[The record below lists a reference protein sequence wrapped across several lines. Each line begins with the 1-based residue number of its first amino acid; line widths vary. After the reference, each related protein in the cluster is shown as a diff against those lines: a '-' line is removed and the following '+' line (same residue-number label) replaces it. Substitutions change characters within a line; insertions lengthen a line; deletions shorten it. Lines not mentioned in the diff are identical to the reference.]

1 MKKIIF
7 VLVATIF
14 CAMNCAMA
22 ATENEG
28 KEKNIDNV
36 NITIGDWKING
47 KVNGKIYISD
57 DSSKDRK
64 GRTKLGNSD
73 VVTYSNGNINIE
85 INEKEIENWAA
96 EVEKWADE
104 VEQMA
109 ADLEKNIGQLATEL
123 EDTFSDIEING
134 KRLNSNDWENQ
145 QNRPNRI
152 TGSGNII
159 TKTIPAIES
168 YDAIKASRGI
178 HVVMN
183 ESEGEKIVI
192 NADDN
197 IMPYVVVRKE
207 GNSLHIGIDENIK
220 SINNVKVQVVL
231 PKNQNINELQVASAA
246 SIKINPTIK
255 GRSLSLDAA
264 SAGNI
269 NIAKADVDFFDADA
283 SSAAKISGTVK
294 SNDCYVDASSAADID
309 LTILAV
315 QCDSNASSAAKITLN
330 GETASF
336 EGDASSAAK
345 IIAKGLAVRAMADA
359 SASSGAKIS
368 INALKKLEAKASSG
382 GVVAYVHNNNLLEKN
397 ISQSSGGRVKSEF

>member
-14 CAMNCAMA
+14 CAINYVMA

-57 DSSKDRK
+57 DSNKDRK

-73 VVTYSNGNINIE
+73 AVTYSNGNINIE
-85 INEKEIENWAA
+85 INEKEIE
-96 EVEKWADE
+96 KWADE
-104 VEQMA
+104 IEQLA
-109 ADLEKNIGQLATEL
+109 ADLEKNIGQLAVEF

-134 KRLNSNDWENQ
+134 KRLNSNDWENL
-145 QNRPNRI
+145 QNRQNRI

-159 TKTIPAIES
+159 TKSIPAIDS

-220 SINNVKVQVVL
+220 SINNVNVQVVL

-345 IIAKGLAVRAMADA
+345 IIAKGLAVAVADA

-368 INALKKLEAKASSG
+368 VNALKKLEAKASSG

>member
-57 DSSKDRK
+57 DSNKDRK

-73 VVTYSNGNINIE
+73 AVTYSNGNINIE
-85 INEKEIENWAA
+85 INEKEIE
-96 EVEKWADE
+96 KWADE
-104 VEQMA
+104 VEQLA
-109 ADLEKNIGQLATEL
+109 AEFEKNIEQMAVEF

-134 KRLNSNDWENQ
+134 KHLNSNDWENM

-183 ESEGEKIVI
+183 ESEGDKIVI

-197 IMPYVVVRKE
+197 VMPYVVVRKE
-207 GNSLHIGIDENIK
+207 GNSLRIGIDENIK
-220 SINNVKVQVVL
+220 SINNLKVQVVL

-345 IIAKGLAVRAMADA
+345 IIAKGLAVAVADA

-368 INALKKLEAKASSG
+368 VNALKKLEAKASSG

>member
-14 CAMNCAMA
+14 CAINYVMA

-57 DSSKDRK
+57 DSSKGRK

-85 INEKEIENWAA
+85 INEQEIENWAA

-104 VEQMA
+104 VEQLA
-109 ADLEKNIGQLATEL
+109 AEFEKNIGQMAVEF

-134 KRLNSNDWENQ
+134 KRLNSNDWENM

-159 TKTIPAIES
+159 TKSIPAIDS

-183 ESEGEKIVI
+183 ESEGDKIII

-197 IMPYVVVRKE
+197 VMPYVVVRKE

-345 IIAKGLAVRAMADA
+345 IIAKGLAVAVADA

-368 INALKKLEAKASSG
+368 VNALKKLEAKASSG

>member
-22 ATENEG
+22 ATQNEG

-57 DSSKDRK
+57 DSNKDRK

-85 INEKEIENWAA
+85 INEKEIE
-96 EVEKWADE
+96 KWADE
-104 VEQMA
+104 IEQLA
-109 ADLEKNIGQLATEL
+109 ADLEKNIGQLAVEF

-183 ESEGEKIVI
+183 ESEGDKIVI

-197 IMPYVVVRKE
+197 VMPYVVVRKE
-207 GNSLHIGIDENIK
+207 GNSLRIGIDENIK
-220 SINNVKVQVVL
+220 SINNLKVQVVL

-309 LTILAV
+309 LTILTV

-345 IIAKGLAVRAMADA
+345 IIAKGLAVAVADA

-368 INALKKLEAKASSG
+368 VNALKKLEAKASSG

>member
-1 MKKIIF
+1 
-7 VLVATIF
+7 
-14 CAMNCAMA
+14 
-22 ATENEG
+22 
-28 KEKNIDNV
+28 
-36 NITIGDWKING
+36 
-47 KVNGKIYISD
+47 
-57 DSSKDRK
+57 
-64 GRTKLGNSD
+64 
-73 VVTYSNGNINIE
+73 
-85 INEKEIENWAA
+85 
-96 EVEKWADE
+96 
-104 VEQMA
+104 
-109 ADLEKNIGQLATEL
+109 
-123 EDTFSDIEING
+123 
-134 KRLNSNDWENQ
+134 
-145 QNRPNRI
+145 
-152 TGSGNII
+152 
-159 TKTIPAIES
+159 
-168 YDAIKASRGI
+168 
-178 HVVMN
+178 
-183 ESEGEKIVI
+183 
-192 NADDN
+192 
-197 IMPYVVVRKE
+197 MPYVVVRKE
-207 GNSLHIGIDENIK
+207 GNSLRIGIDENIK
-220 SINNVKVQVVL
+220 SINNLKVQVVL

-345 IIAKGLAVRAMADA
+345 IIAKGLAVRTVADA

>member
-14 CAMNCAMA
+14 CASNYVMA

-57 DSSKDRK
+57 DSNKDRK

-73 VVTYSNGNINIE
+73 AVTYSNGNINIE
-85 INEKEIENWAA
+85 INEKEIE
-96 EVEKWADE
+96 KWADE
-104 VEQMA
+104 IEQLA
-109 ADLEKNIGQLATEL
+109 ADLEKNIGQLAVEF

-134 KRLNSNDWENQ
+134 KRLNSNDWENL
-145 QNRPNRI
+145 QNPQNRI

-159 TKTIPAIES
+159 TKSIPAIDS

-197 IMPYVVVRKE
+197 VMPYVVVRKE

-220 SINNVKVQVVL
+220 SINNLKVQVVL

-345 IIAKGLAVRAMADA
+345 IIAKGLSVRTVADA

-382 GVVAYVHNNNLLEKN
+382 GVVTYVHNNYLEKH
-397 ISQSSGGRVKSEF
+397 ISQSSGGRVKLEF

>member
-7 VLVATIF
+7 ILVATIF
-14 CAMNCAMA
+14 CAMNCVMA

-73 VVTYSNGNINIE
+73 AVTYSNGNINIE
-85 INEKEIENWAA
+85 INEKEIE
-96 EVEKWADE
+96 KWADE
-104 VEQMA
+104 VEQLA
-109 ADLEKNIGQLATEL
+109 AEFEKNIGQMAVEF

-134 KRLNSNDWENQ
+134 KRLNSNDWENM
-145 QNRPNRI
+145 QNRQNRI

-159 TKTIPAIES
+159 TKTIPAIDS

-183 ESEGEKIVI
+183 ESEGDKIVI

-197 IMPYVVVRKE
+197 VMPYVVVRKE
-207 GNSLHIGIDENIK
+207 GNSLRIGIDENIK
-220 SINNVKVQVVL
+220 SINNLKVQVVL

-246 SIKINPTIK
+246 SIKINATIK

-382 GVVAYVHNNNLLEKN
+382 GVVAYVHNNNLEKH

>member
-22 ATENEG
+22 ATESEG
-28 KEKNIDNV
+28 IEKNIDNV

-57 DSSKDRK
+57 DSNKDRK

-73 VVTYSNGNINIE
+73 AVTYSNGNINIE
-85 INEKEIENWAA
+85 INEKEIE
-96 EVEKWADE
+96 KWADE
-104 VEQMA
+104 IEQLA
-109 ADLEKNIGQLATEL
+109 ADLEKNIGQLAVEF

-134 KRLNSNDWENQ
+134 KRLNSNDWENM
-145 QNRPNRI
+145 QNRQNRI

-159 TKTIPAIES
+159 TKTIPAIDS

-183 ESEGEKIVI
+183 ESEGEKIII

-197 IMPYVVVRKE
+197 VMPYVVVRKE
-207 GNSLHIGIDENIK
+207 GNSLRIGIDENIK
-220 SINNVKVQVVL
+220 SINNLKVQVVL

-309 LTILAV
+309 LTILTV

-345 IIAKGLAVRAMADA
+345 IIAKGLAVAVADA

-368 INALKKLEAKASSG
+368 VNALKKLEAKASSG

>member
-14 CAMNCAMA
+14 CAINYVMA

-96 EVEKWADE
+96 EVENWADEVENWADE
-104 VEQMA
+104 VEQW
-109 ADLEKNIGQLATEL
+109 ADEVEKNLGNC
-123 EDTFSDIEING
+123 EIVIN
-134 KRLNSNDWENQ
+134 E
-145 QNRPNRI
+145 QNRQNRI

-159 TKTIPAIES
+159 TKTIPAIDS

-197 IMPYVVVRKE
+197 VMPYVVVRKE
-207 GNSLHIGIDENIK
+207 GNSLRIGIDENIK
-220 SINNVKVQVVL
+220 SINNVKVQAVL
-231 PKNQNINELQVASAA
+231 PKNHIINEVLIGSDA

-309 LTILAV
+309 LTILTV

-345 IIAKGLAVRAMADA
+345 IIAKGLSVLAMADA

-382 GVVAYVHNNNLLEKN
+382 GTVAYVHNNDLEKH

>member
-22 ATENEG
+22 ATESEG
-28 KEKNIDNV
+28 IEKNIDNV

-57 DSSKDRK
+57 DSNKDRK

-73 VVTYSNGNINIE
+73 AVTYSNGNINIE
-85 INEKEIENWAA
+85 INEKEIE
-96 EVEKWADE
+96 KWADE
-104 VEQMA
+104 VENW
-109 ADLEKNIGQLATEL
+109 ADEVEQWADEVEKNLGNC
-123 EDTFSDIEING
+123 EIVIN
-134 KRLNSNDWENQ
+134 E
-145 QNRPNRI
+145 QNRQNRI

-159 TKTIPAIES
+159 TKSIPAIES

-197 IMPYVVVRKE
+197 VMPYVVVRKE
-207 GNSLHIGIDENIK
+207 GNSLRIGIDENIK

-309 LTILAV
+309 LTILTV

-345 IIAKGLAVRAMADA
+345 IIAKGLAVAVADA

-368 INALKKLEAKASSG
+368 VNALKKLEAKASSG
-382 GVVAYVHNNNLLEKN
+382 GTVAYVHNNDLEKH

>member
-7 VLVATIF
+7 ILVATIF

-36 NITIGDWKING
+36 NITIGDWKINS

-57 DSSKDRK
+57 DSNKDRK

-109 ADLEKNIGQLATEL
+109 VEFEKNIGQMAVEF

-134 KRLNSNDWENQ
+134 KRLNSNDWENM
-145 QNRPNRI
+145 QNRQNRI

-197 IMPYVVVRKE
+197 VMPYVVVRKE
-207 GNSLHIGIDENIK
+207 GNSLRIGIDENIK

-345 IIAKGLAVRAMADA
+345 IIAKGLAVAVADA

>member
-22 ATENEG
+22 ATESEG
-28 KEKNIDNV
+28 IEKNIDNV

-57 DSSKDRK
+57 DSNKDRK

-73 VVTYSNGNINIE
+73 AVTYSNGNINIE
-85 INEKEIENWAA
+85 INEKEIE
-96 EVEKWADE
+96 KWADE
-104 VEQMA
+104 IEQLA
-109 ADLEKNIGQLATEL
+109 ADLEKNIGQLAVEF

-134 KRLNSNDWENQ
+134 KRLNSNDWENL
-145 QNRPNRI
+145 QNRQNRI

-207 GNSLHIGIDENIK
+207 GNSLRIGIDENIK
-220 SINNVKVQVVL
+220 SINNVNVQVVL

-309 LTILAV
+309 LTILTV

-336 EGDASSAAK
+336 EGEASSAAK
-345 IIAKGLAVRAMADA
+345 IIAKGLSVRTVADA

-368 INALKKLEAKASSG
+368 VNALKKLEAKASSG
-382 GVVAYVHNNNLLEKN
+382 GVVAYVHNNDLEKH

>member
-7 VLVATIF
+7 ILVATIF
-14 CAMNCAMA
+14 CAMNCVMA

-57 DSSKDRK
+57 DSNKDRK

-73 VVTYSNGNINIE
+73 AVTYSNGNINIE
-85 INEKEIENWAA
+85 INEKEIE
-96 EVEKWADE
+96 KWADE
-104 VEQMA
+104 VEQLA
-109 ADLEKNIGQLATEL
+109 ADLEKDIGQLAVEF

-134 KRLNSNDWENQ
+134 KRLNSNDWENL
-145 QNRPNRI
+145 QNPQNRI

-159 TKTIPAIES
+159 SKTIPAIDS

-207 GNSLHIGIDENIK
+207 GNSLRIGIDENIK
-220 SINNVKVQVVL
+220 SINNVNVQVVL

-336 EGDASSAAK
+336 EGNASSAAK
-345 IIAKGLAVRAMADA
+345 IIAKGLSVRTVADA

-382 GVVAYVHNNNLLEKN
+382 GTVAYVHNNYLEKH
-397 ISQSSGGRVKSEF
+397 ISQSSGGRVKLEF

>member
-14 CAMNCAMA
+14 CAMNCTMA

-57 DSSKDRK
+57 DSNKDRK

-73 VVTYSNGNINIE
+73 AVTYSNGNINIE
-85 INEKEIENWAA
+85 INEKEIE
-96 EVEKWADE
+96 KWADE
-104 VEQMA
+104 IEQLA
-109 ADLEKNIGQLATEL
+109 ADLEKNIGQLAVEF
-123 EDTFSDIEING
+123 EDTFCDIEING
-134 KRLNSNDWENQ
+134 KRLNSNDWENL
-145 QNRPNRI
+145 QNPQNRI

-159 TKTIPAIES
+159 TKSIPAIDS

-207 GNSLHIGIDENIK
+207 GNSLRIGIDENIK

-309 LTILAV
+309 LTILTV

>member
-7 VLVATIF
+7 ILVATIF

-36 NITIGDWKING
+36 NITIGEWKING

-57 DSSKDRK
+57 DSNKDRK

-73 VVTYSNGNINIE
+73 AVTYSNGNINIE
-85 INEKEIENWAA
+85 INEKEIE
-96 EVEKWADE
+96 KWADE
-104 VEQMA
+104 VEQLA
-109 ADLEKNIGQLATEL
+109 AEFEKNIGQMAVEF

-134 KRLNSNDWENQ
+134 KRLNSNDWENL
-145 QNRPNRI
+145 QNHQNRI

-159 TKTIPAIES
+159 TKTIPAIDS

-183 ESEGEKIVI
+183 ESEGDKIVI

-197 IMPYVVVRKE
+197 VMPYVVVRKE
-207 GNSLHIGIDENIK
+207 GNSLRIGIDENIK
-220 SINNVKVQVVL
+220 SINNLKVQVVL

-246 SIKINPTIK
+246 SIKINATIE

-309 LTILAV
+309 LTILTV

-382 GVVAYVHNNNLLEKN
+382 GVVAYVHNNDLEKH

>member
-7 VLVATIF
+7 ILVATIF

-73 VVTYSNGNINIE
+73 AVTYSNGAIIVYMDE
-85 INEKEIENWAA
+85 EKI
-96 EVEKWADE
+96 
-104 VEQMA
+104 EQMA

-134 KRLNSNDWENQ
+134 KRLNSNDWENL
-145 QNRPNRI
+145 QNHPNRI

-159 TKTIPAIES
+159 TKSIPAIDS

-197 IMPYVVVRKE
+197 VMPYVVVRKE

-345 IIAKGLAVRAMADA
+345 IIAKGLAVAVADA

-368 INALKKLEAKASSG
+368 VNALKKLEAKASSG

>member
-57 DSSKDRK
+57 DSNKDRK

-104 VEQMA
+104 VEQLA
-109 ADLEKNIGQLATEL
+109 AEF

-134 KRLNSNDWENQ
+134 KRLNSNDWENL
-145 QNRPNRI
+145 QNHQNRI

-159 TKTIPAIES
+159 TKTIPAIDS

-197 IMPYVVVRKE
+197 VMPYVVVRKE

-269 NIAKADVDFFDADA
+269 NITKADVDFFDADA

-382 GVVAYVHNNNLLEKN
+382 GVVAYVHNNDLEKH

>member
-7 VLVATIF
+7 ILVATIF
-14 CAMNCAMA
+14 CAMNCVMA

-96 EVEKWADE
+96 EVENWAAEVEKWADE
-104 VEQMA
+104 VEQW
-109 ADLEKNIGQLATEL
+109 ADEVEKNLGNC
-123 EDTFSDIEING
+123 EIVIN
-134 KRLNSNDWENQ
+134 EQ
-145 QNRPNRI
+145 NRI

-159 TKTIPAIES
+159 TKSIPAIDS

-183 ESEGEKIVI
+183 ESEGDKIVI

-197 IMPYVVVRKE
+197 VMPYVVVRKE
-207 GNSLHIGIDENIK
+207 GNSLRIGIDENIK
-220 SINNVKVQVVL
+220 SINNLKVQVVL

-345 IIAKGLAVRAMADA
+345 IIAKGLAVAVADA

-368 INALKKLEAKASSG
+368 VNALKKLEAKASSG
-382 GVVAYVHNNNLLEKN
+382 GVVTYVHNNNLLEKN

>member
-57 DSSKDRK
+57 DSNKDRK

-73 VVTYSNGNINIE
+73 AVTYSNGNINIE
-85 INEKEIENWAA
+85 INEKEIE
-96 EVEKWADE
+96 KWADE
-104 VEQMA
+104 IEQLA
-109 ADLEKNIGQLATEL
+109 ADLEKNIGQLAVEF

-134 KRLNSNDWENQ
+134 KRLNSNDWENL
-145 QNRPNRI
+145 QNPQNRI

-159 TKTIPAIES
+159 SKTIPAIDS

-207 GNSLHIGIDENIK
+207 GNSLRIGIDENIK
-220 SINNVKVQVVL
+220 SINNVNVQVVL

-345 IIAKGLAVRAMADA
+345 IIAKGLAVAVADA

-368 INALKKLEAKASSG
+368 VNALKKLEAKASSG
-382 GVVAYVHNNNLLEKN
+382 GVVTYVHNNNLLEKN

>member
-14 CAMNCAMA
+14 CAINYVMA

-85 INEKEIENWAA
+85 INDKEIENWAA
-96 EVEKWADE
+96 EIEKWADE
-104 VEQMA
+104 VE
-109 ADLEKNIGQLATEL
+109 KNLGNC
-123 EDTFSDIEING
+123 EIVIN
-134 KRLNSNDWENQ
+134 E
-145 QNRPNRI
+145 QNRQNRI

-159 TKTIPAIES
+159 TKSIPAIES

-183 ESEGEKIVI
+183 ESEGEKFVI

-197 IMPYVVVRKE
+197 VMPYVVVRKE
-207 GNSLHIGIDENIK
+207 GNSLRIGIDENIK

-309 LTILAV
+309 LTILTV

-345 IIAKGLAVRAMADA
+345 IIAKGLSVLAMADA

-368 INALKKLEAKASSG
+368 INALKKLDAKASSG
-382 GVVAYVHNNNLLEKN
+382 GTVAYVHNNDLEKH

>member
-7 VLVATIF
+7 ILVATIF

-85 INEKEIENWAA
+85 INEKEIE
-96 EVEKWADE
+96 KWADE
-104 VEQMA
+104 VEQLA
-109 ADLEKNIGQLATEL
+109 AEFEKNIGQMAVEF

-255 GRSLSLDAA
+255 GRSLSVDAS
-264 SAGNI
+264 SAGEV
-269 NIAKADVDFFDADA
+269 NIAKAEVEFFDADA

-294 SNDCYVDASSAADID
+294 SDDCYADASSAADID
-309 LTILAV
+309 LNVLAV
-315 QCDSNASSAAKITLN
+315 QCKSNASSGAKIELE
-330 GETASF
+330 GEVATF
-336 EGDASSAAK
+336 EGNASSAAK
-345 IIAKGLAVRAMADA
+345 IIAKELAARNLADA

-368 INALKKLEAKASSG
+368 VNPTKKLRARASSAG
-382 GVVAYVHNNNLLEKN
+382 TVTYVPTDDLLKDIN
-397 ISQSSGGRVKSEF
+397 QSSGGRVKAQF

>member
-1 MKKIIF
+1 MKKIIST
-7 VLVATIF
+7 LIIAIF
-14 CAMNCAMA
+14 CFANIAS
-22 ATENEG
+22 ATTHNN
-28 KEKNIDNV
+28 KEKDINNV
-36 NITIGDWKING
+36 SITIGDWKING

-57 DSSKDRK
+57 DCKKDKK
-64 GRTKLGNSD
+64 GRTKLGDSD
-73 VVTYSNGNINIE
+73 IVTYSNGKINIE

-104 VEQMA
+104 VEQLA
-109 ADLEKNIGQLATEL
+109 ADFEKNIGQMAVEF

-134 KRLNSNDWENQ
+134 KRLNSNDWENM
-145 QNRPNRI
+145 QNRQNRI

-159 TKTIPAIES
+159 TKSIPAIES

-207 GNSLHIGIDENIK
+207 GNSLRIGIDENIK

-255 GRSLSLDAA
+255 SRSLSLDAA

-345 IIAKGLAVRAMADA
+345 IIAKGLAVAVADA

-368 INALKKLEAKASSG
+368 VNALKKLEAKASSG
-382 GVVAYVHNNNLLEKN
+382 GTVAYVHNNNLLEKN

>member
-1 MKKIIF
+1 
-7 VLVATIF
+7 
-14 CAMNCAMA
+14 
-22 ATENEG
+22 
-28 KEKNIDNV
+28 
-36 NITIGDWKING
+36 
-47 KVNGKIYISD
+47 
-57 DSSKDRK
+57 
-64 GRTKLGNSD
+64 
-73 VVTYSNGNINIE
+73 
-85 INEKEIENWAA
+85 
-96 EVEKWADE
+96 
-104 VEQMA
+104 
-109 ADLEKNIGQLATEL
+109 
-123 EDTFSDIEING
+123 
-134 KRLNSNDWENQ
+134 
-145 QNRPNRI
+145 
-152 TGSGNII
+152 
-159 TKTIPAIES
+159 
-168 YDAIKASRGI
+168 
-178 HVVMN
+178 MN
-183 ESEGEKIVI
+183 ESEDEKIVI

-197 IMPYVVVRKE
+197 VMPYVVVRKE

-220 SINNVKVQVVL
+220 SINNVNVQVVL

-345 IIAKGLAVRAMADA
+345 IIAKGLAVRTVADA

-382 GVVAYVHNNNLLEKN
+382 GVVTYVHNNYLEKH
-397 ISQSSGGRVKSEF
+397 ISQSSGGRVKLEF

>member
-57 DSSKDRK
+57 DSKKDKK
-64 GRTKLGNSD
+64 GRTKLGDSD
-73 VVTYSNGNINIE
+73 MVTYSNGNINIE
-85 INEKEIENWAA
+85 IAEEKLNATLAKLENAL
-96 EVEKWADE
+96 ADCDIVFD
-104 VEQMA
+104 VEQ
-109 ADLEKNIGQLATEL
+109 N
-123 EDTFSDIEING
+123 
-134 KRLNSNDWENQ
+134 R
-145 QNRPNRI
+145 QNRL

-159 TKTIPAIES
+159 SKDIPAITS

-207 GNSLHIGIDENIK
+207 GNSLRIGIDENIK

-309 LTILAV
+309 LTILTV

-345 IIAKGLAVRAMADA
+345 IIAKGLSVLAMADA

-368 INALKKLEAKASSG
+368 INALKKLDAKASSG
-382 GVVAYVHNNNLLEKN
+382 GTVAYVHNNYLEKH
-397 ISQSSGGRVKSEF
+397 ISQSSGGRVKLEF

>member
-57 DSSKDRK
+57 DSNKDRK

-73 VVTYSNGNINIE
+73 AVTYSNGNINIE

-104 VEQMA
+104 VENW
-109 ADLEKNIGQLATEL
+109 ADEVEQWADEVEKNLGNC
-123 EDTFSDIEING
+123 EIVI
-134 KRLNSNDWENQ
+134 NQ

-159 TKTIPAIES
+159 SKTIPAIES

-345 IIAKGLAVRAMADA
+345 IIAKGLAVAVADA

-368 INALKKLEAKASSG
+368 VNALKKLEAKASSG

>member
-7 VLVATIF
+7 ILVATIF

-47 KVNGKIYISD
+47 KVNGKIYISE

-73 VVTYSNGNINIE
+73 AVTYSNGNINIE
-85 INEKEIENWAA
+85 INEKEIE
-96 EVEKWADE
+96 KWADE
-104 VEQMA
+104 IEQLA
-109 ADLEKNIGQLATEL
+109 AEFEKNIGQMAVEF
-123 EDTFSDIEING
+123 EDTFSDIEINV
-134 KRLNSNDWENQ
+134 KRLNSNDWENL
-145 QNRPNRI
+145 QNRTNRI

-183 ESEGEKIVI
+183 ESEDEKIVI

-207 GNSLHIGIDENIK
+207 GNSLRIGIDENIK

-309 LTILAV
+309 LTILTV

-345 IIAKGLAVRAMADA
+345 IIAKGLAVAVADA

-368 INALKKLEAKASSG
+368 VNALKKLEAKASSG
-382 GVVAYVHNNNLLEKN
+382 GVVAYVHNNDLEKH

>member
-14 CAMNCAMA
+14 CASNYVMA

-57 DSSKDRK
+57 DSNKDRK

-73 VVTYSNGNINIE
+73 AVTYSNGNINIE
-85 INEKEIENWAA
+85 INEKEIE
-96 EVEKWADE
+96 KWADE
-104 VEQMA
+104 IEQLA
-109 ADLEKNIGQLATEL
+109 ADLEKNIGQLAVEF

-134 KRLNSNDWENQ
+134 KRLNSNDWENL
-145 QNRPNRI
+145 QNPQNRI

-159 TKTIPAIES
+159 TKSIPAIDS

-220 SINNVKVQVVL
+220 SINNLKVQVVL
-231 PKNQNINELQVASAA
+231 PKTKISTSYRLQVLLQLKSTPPSRAVHF
-246 SIKINPTIK
+246 
-255 GRSLSLDAA
+255 RSTQHRLEISTLQRQMLT
-264 SAGNI
+264 
-269 NIAKADVDFFDADA
+269 
-283 SSAAKISGTVK
+283 SSMQMHRR
-294 SNDCYVDASSAADID
+294 
-309 LTILAV
+309 L
-315 QCDSNASSAAKITLN
+315 QR
-330 GETASF
+330 F
-336 EGDASSAAK
+336 R
-345 IIAKGLAVRAMADA
+345 VR
-359 SASSGAKIS
+359 
-368 INALKKLEAKASSG
+368 
-382 GVVAYVHNNNLLEKN
+382 
-397 ISQSSGGRVKSEF
+397 

>member
-14 CAMNCAMA
+14 CASNYVMA

-57 DSSKDRK
+57 DSNKDRK

-73 VVTYSNGNINIE
+73 AVTYSNGNINIE
-85 INEKEIENWAA
+85 INEKEIE
-96 EVEKWADE
+96 KWADE
-104 VEQMA
+104 IEQLA
-109 ADLEKNIGQLATEL
+109 ADLEKNIGQLAVEF

-134 KRLNSNDWENQ
+134 KRLNSNDWENL
-145 QNRPNRI
+145 QNPQNRI

-159 TKTIPAIES
+159 TKSIPAIDS

-207 GNSLHIGIDENIK
+207 GNSLRIGIDENIK

-345 IIAKGLAVRAMADA
+345 IIAKGLAVAVADA

-368 INALKKLEAKASSG
+368 VNALKKLEAKASSG
-382 GVVAYVHNNNLLEKN
+382 GVVTYVHNNDLEKH

>member
-57 DSSKDRK
+57 DSNKDRK

-85 INEKEIENWAA
+85 INEKEIE
-96 EVEKWADE
+96 KWADE
-104 VEQMA
+104 VEQLA
-109 ADLEKNIGQLATEL
+109 VEFEKNIGQMAVEF

-134 KRLNSNDWENQ
+134 KRLNSNDWENL
-145 QNRPNRI
+145 QNHQNRI

-168 YDAIKASRGI
+168 YDAIKVSRGI

-197 IMPYVVVRKE
+197 VMPYVVVRKE
-207 GNSLHIGIDENIK
+207 GNSLRIGIDENIK
-220 SINNVKVQVVL
+220 SINNLKVQVVL

-246 SIKINPTIK
+246 SIKINATIK

-345 IIAKGLAVRAMADA
+345 IIAKGLAVRTVADA

-382 GVVAYVHNNNLLEKN
+382 GVVTYVHNNYLEKH
-397 ISQSSGGRVKSEF
+397 ISQSSGGRVKLEF

>member
-7 VLVATIF
+7 ILVATIF

-57 DSSKDRK
+57 DSNKDRK

-85 INEKEIENWAA
+85 INEKEIE
-96 EVEKWADE
+96 KWADE
-104 VEQMA
+104 VEQLA
-109 ADLEKNIGQLATEL
+109 AEFEKNIGQMAVEF

-183 ESEGEKIVI
+183 ESEGDKIVI

-197 IMPYVVVRKE
+197 VMPYVVVRKE

-345 IIAKGLAVRAMADA
+345 IIAKGLAVAVADA

-382 GVVAYVHNNNLLEKN
+382 GVVAYVHNNDLEKH

>member
-7 VLVATIF
+7 ILVATIF
-14 CAMNCAMA
+14 CAINYVMA

-96 EVEKWADE
+96 EVEQWADKVEQWADE
-104 VEQMA
+104 VEQW
-109 ADLEKNIGQLATEL
+109 ADEVEKNLGNC
-123 EDTFSDIEING
+123 EIVIN
-134 KRLNSNDWENQ
+134 EQ
-145 QNRPNRI
+145 NRI

-159 TKTIPAIES
+159 TKTIPAIDS

-183 ESEGEKIVI
+183 ESEGDKIVI

-197 IMPYVVVRKE
+197 VMPYVVVRKE

-345 IIAKGLAVRAMADA
+345 IIAKGLSVRAMADA

-382 GVVAYVHNNNLLEKN
+382 GVVAYVHNNDLEKH

>member
-1 MKKIIF
+1 MKKIIST
-7 VLVATIF
+7 LIIAIF
-14 CAMNCAMA
+14 CFANIAS
-22 ATENEG
+22 ATTQNN
-28 KEKNIDNV
+28 KEKDINNV

-57 DSSKDRK
+57 DCKKDKK
-64 GRTKLGNSD
+64 GRTKLGDSD
-73 VVTYSNGNINIE
+73 MVTYSNGKINIE
-85 INEKEIENWAA
+85 INEKEIENWAD

-104 VEQMA
+104 VEKWTDEVEKW
-109 ADLEKNIGQLATEL
+109 ADEVENNLGNC
-123 EDTFSDIEING
+123 EIVV
-134 KRLNSNDWENQ
+134 KE
-145 QNRPNRI
+145 QNRQNRL

-159 TKTIPAIES
+159 SKTITSITS

-207 GNSLHIGIDENIK
+207 GNSLRIGIDENIK

-309 LTILAV
+309 LTILTV

-345 IIAKGLAVRAMADA
+345 IIAKGLAVAVADA

-382 GVVAYVHNNNLLEKN
+382 GTVAYVHNNDLEKH

>member
-7 VLVATIF
+7 ILIATIF
-14 CAMNCAMA
+14 CAINYVMA

-47 KVNGKIYISD
+47 KVNGTIFISD

-73 VVTYSNGNINIE
+73 AVTYSNGNINIE
-85 INEKEIENWAA
+85 INE
-96 EVEKWADE
+96 
-104 VEQMA
+104 
-109 ADLEKNIGQLATEL
+109 
-123 EDTFSDIEING
+123 
-134 KRLNSNDWENQ
+134 

-159 TKTIPAIES
+159 SKTIPAIES

-246 SIKINPTIK
+246 SIKINATIE

-336 EGDASSAAK
+336 EGEASSAAK
-345 IIAKGLAVRAMADA
+345 IIAKGLSVRAMADA

-368 INALKKLEAKASSG
+368 VNALKKLEAKASSG
-382 GVVAYVHNNNLLEKN
+382 GVVAYVHNNDLEKH

>member
-57 DSSKDRK
+57 DSNKDRK

-73 VVTYSNGNINIE
+73 AVTYSNGNINIE
-85 INEKEIENWAA
+85 INEKEIE
-96 EVEKWADE
+96 KWADE
-104 VEQMA
+104 VEQLA
-109 ADLEKNIGQLATEL
+109 AELEKNIGQLATEL

-134 KRLNSNDWENQ
+134 KRLNSNDWENL
-145 QNRPNRI
+145 QNHQNRI

-159 TKTIPAIES
+159 TKTIPAIDS

-207 GNSLHIGIDENIK
+207 GNSLRIGIDENIK

-345 IIAKGLAVRAMADA
+345 IIAKGLAVAVADA

-368 INALKKLEAKASSG
+368 VNALKKLEAKASSG
-382 GVVAYVHNNNLLEKN
+382 GVVTYVPNNDLIKN
-397 ISQSSGGRVKSEF
+397 TSQSSGGRVKTEF